1 MSVLASLRGET
12 GVDYVDNAIKLSG
25 FTKNTCKK
33 IIPKGYTFYGGTQIC
48 DTAIRVASHAIQA
61 NSIYAMNKA
70 EARLRKE
77 QLLLARAALK
87 DLVAQVA
94 SMFEAIHFEM
104 KILEE
109 WSMYID
115 REFSLLSGVLDSDAK
130 RAKSLPD

>member
-12 GVDYVDNAIKLSG
+12 GVDYVDNAIKLAG
-25 FTKNTCKK
+25 FAMNTCRKA
-33 IIPKGYTFYGGTQIC
+33 IPKGYTFYGGTKIC
-48 DTAIRVASHAIQA
+48 ETAIEVASHADRA
-61 NSIYAMNKA
+61 NGIYPTNKD
-70 EARLRKE
+70 EARMRRKE
-77 QLLLARAALK
+77 LLLARAALK
-87 DLVAQVA
+87 DLVVWVA

-115 REFSLLSGVLDSDAK
+115 KEFALLAGILDSDAR

>member
-33 IIPKGYTFYGGTQIC
+33 LIPKGYTFYGGTQIC

-61 NSIYAMNKA
+61 NSIYATNKA

-104 KILEE
+104 K
-109 WSMYID
+109 
-115 REFSLLSGVLDSDAK
+115 LLRWIGHGPYFFRAFICSAVPYPLL
-130 RAKSLPD
+130 RAKPYSG